1 LDVFGDSL
9 LIVSQTNGEWQAWD
23 PKLIPYQRYI
33 SQLIPKFKYVTF
45 TYTPRAHNNFADV
58 LAILASLIQLLEG
71 DDVQPLWIETH
82 GVPAY
87 CVCIEECM
95 SVEAEPDDKPW
106 YHDIKCFVQN
116 REYPAEAT
124 ENEKKYIC
132 KMALQFFLSGEVLYK
147 WTHDA
152 TLLRCVDVEEANQL
166 IDGMHSGLM
175 GAHANGPFLAKKIM
189 RAGYYWLTIC
199 IKHVQACHKC
209 QIYQNRKNAPPQYLH
224 TSATPWPFFAWW
236 MDVIRAI
243 TPKASN
249 GHEFILVA
257 IDYFTKWVEACSFKN
272 VTQVVVTQFVKSN
285 IICRYRMLEMIITDN
300 ALNLNN
306 RMMDQLCRKFKI
318 KHHNSP
324 PYCAK
329 MNGTVK
335 AANKNVKGILSKMTE
350 TYKVWHEQLP
360 YALCAYRTSV
370 RTSTGATPYSL
381 VYEMEAILLVEV
393 EIPSLRILS
402 QTELDEAEWA
412 QACYE
417 QLNFIDEKRMT
428 VLCHGQLYQ
437 RRIERAY
444 KKKTHL
450 HMFKSGDLVLKKR
463 NMAIFDSRGKFTPS
477 YEGPYVVKKASFDGA
492 LILADMDDEE
502 FHAPTNSNSIIKYY
516 V

>member
-1 LDVFGDSL
+1 
-9 LIVSQTNGEWQAWD
+9 
-23 PKLIPYQRYI
+23 
-33 SQLIPKFKYVTF
+33 
-45 TYTPRAHNNFADV
+45 
-58 LAILASLIQLLEG
+58 
-71 DDVQPLWIETH
+71 
-82 GVPAY
+82 
-87 CVCIEECM
+87 
-95 SVEAEPDDKPW
+95 
-106 YHDIKCFVQN
+106 
-116 REYPAEAT
+116 
-124 ENEKKYIC
+124 
-132 KMALQFFLSGEVLYK
+132 
-147 WTHDA
+147 
-152 TLLRCVDVEEANQL
+152 
-166 IDGMHSGLM
+166 
-175 GAHANGPFLAKKIM
+175 
-189 RAGYYWLTIC
+189 
-199 IKHVQACHKC
+199 
-209 QIYQNRKNAPPQYLH
+209 
-224 TSATPWPFFAWW
+224 

-324 PYCAK
+324 PYRAK

-444 KKKTHL
+444 EKKTHL
-450 HMFKSGDLVLKKR
+450 RMFKSGDLVLKKR